1 MEFSSVERTTVSHIV
16 AMPFP
21 GRGHINPMMNLCK
34 LLSSKSKKQH
44 LLITFVVTEEWL
56 GYIGSDPKPNNIRF
70 ASIPNVVPPERLK
83 AADFPG
89 FYEAVMTKMEA
100 PFEKLLDELEQPV
113 DAMLGD
119 VELLWTISVGNRRNI
134 PVASVWTM
142 PAVFFSMLHHWN
154 LFLPNRH
161 LPLNSL
167 ELGEQHVDHIP
178 GLSSTQ
184 VADLQT
190 IIHETDPRVLQ
201 LAMECISRVP
211 KAQYLLL
218 TSVYELEPQAFD
230 TLNAIFPFPVC
241 PIGPA
246 IPYLELEHNSSITRT
261 HNIPN
266 YLQWLDSHPA
276 GSVLYI
282 SLGSFLSVSGT
293 QMDEIA
299 AGLRNSGVR
308 FLWVVRGE
316 AFRLKE
322 SCGDLGLVVPW
333 CDQLKVL
340 CHSSVGGFWTHCG
353 WNSTLEAIFAGVPM
367 LTFPLFLDQVPN
379 SRLIVEDWKI
389 GWRVNRSTVGSEI
402 SVTKEEISE
411 LVQSFMNME
420 SGEGK
425 ELRERARALK
435 DICHQAIGD
444 GGSSYTNL
452 DAFLEGISQSH
463 NH

>member
-142 PAVFFSMLHHWN
+142 PAVFFSMVHHWN

-340 CHSSVGGFWTHCG
+340 CHSSVG
-353 WNSTLEAIFAGVPM
+353 
-367 LTFPLFLDQVPN
+367 VPN

>member
-1 MEFSSVERTTVSHIV
+1 
-16 AMPFP
+16 
-21 GRGHINPMMNLCK
+21 
-34 LLSSKSKKQH
+34 
-44 LLITFVVTEEWL
+44 
-56 GYIGSDPKPNNIRF
+56 
-70 ASIPNVVPPERLK
+70 
-83 AADFPG
+83 
-89 FYEAVMTKMEA
+89 
-100 PFEKLLDELEQPV
+100 
-113 DAMLGD
+113 
-119 VELLWTISVGNRRNI
+119 
-134 PVASVWTM
+134 
-142 PAVFFSMLHHWN
+142 
-154 LFLPNRH
+154 
-161 LPLNSL
+161 
-167 ELGEQHVDHIP
+167 
-178 GLSSTQ
+178 
-184 VADLQT
+184 
-190 IIHETDPRVLQ
+190 
-201 LAMECISRVP
+201 MECISRVP

-218 TSVYELEPQAFD
+218 TSVYGLEPQASD
-230 TLNAIFPFPVC
+230 TLNAIFPFPVY

-276 GSVLYI
+276 SSVLYI

-308 FLWVVRGE
+308 FLWVACGE
-316 AFRLKE
+316 ASRLKE

-367 LTFPLFLDQVPN
+367 PTFPLFMDQVPI
-379 SRLIVEDWKI
+379 SRRIVEDWKI
-389 GWRVNRSTVGSEI
+389 GWRVKRSTVGSEM

-411 LVQSFMNME
+411 LVQRFMNLE

-425 ELRERARALK
+425 ELRERARGLK
-435 DICHQAIGD
+435 DICRQAIVE

-452 DAFLEGISQSH
+452 DAFLEAISE
-463 NH
+463 NHDH